1 MNRLLKRVFLPLGLL
16 LSAGVVVL
24 FVVLDRSSSSPKDH
38 SPTSDFGI
46 SQHPVLTLA
55 SSLSISEV
63 LSLGSVVNAKGEEV
77 PVPFTV
83 DADPAFPGKVR
94 IEITPLSDFPPGKY
108 KFVLNDPHLKISQ
121 DFSWGVLAINPD
133 RAVYLP
139 GQEVNLG
146 MAVLDEKGGMV
157 CDGILS
163 LDIVSPGGKTT
174 TLSLENGLLIRNPE
188 CWIKDIVDKPDY
200 QAKYTPHGQ
209 GTYRMYLSAETPNG
223 TYRIQDSF
231 TVASDV
237 PFDVRRSAPTRIYPL
252 KAYPVR
258 IDIVAQTDFTGTV
271 TESLPPDLL
280 ISDITPSPSEALAKE
295 GQTLSWNISLKKGQ
309 KTTLEYT
316 FDAPDVSPYFYL
328 LGPLSFKDTAGKE
341 IFSEPRQWQVAS
353 DDLTSL
359 RPDGN
364 GTYTGWTSTT
374 CNGTGESAVWGCI
387 NEDPDSPDDTDYIS
401 GPNVSDS
408 TMFVTLSN
416 LPSDALT
423 VTSLDI
429 KARHRKIMSGND
441 AITMGYQI
449 YTGGE
454 STALTAESTTAVTTT
469 WATATYS
476 SVSITGTNTIANWNA
491 AYLRI
496 SQDWAKA
503 SGTDASCYG
512 QVSAVEVN
520 VTYTALTMTQRGFI
534 LENDDGATVNANSN
548 LAETNA
554 TASSILR
561 GQRLIGR
568 MKLENTGASTQ
579 NFMYQLQYSADG
591 STWHNVATGSGAPSG
606 NSANT
611 SPNYTT
617 STVDDPTNVVGE
629 YTSIAIGT
637 DGYPVISY
645 YDDGVDSLKVAK
657 CNDPACSGGDEII
670 STVDIIVG
678 TVGYYTSI
686 AIGTDGYPVISYQ
699 AQDSGST
706 NYYLKVAKCVDIACS
721 TAITPTTVEDPT
733 DYVGYY
739 TSLAIGTD
747 GYPVISYQGK
757 DSGSTNY
764 YLKVAKCNDP
774 TCAGGDETITT
785 VEDITNAVGLYTS
798 LAIGTDG
805 YPVISY
811 KDMTASSLKVAKY
824 SPVTEINATL

>member
-46 SQHPVLTLA
+46 RQHPVLTLA

-108 KFVLNDPHLKISQ
+108 KFILNDPHLKITQ

-139 GQEVNLG
+139 GQEVNLA

-174 TLSLENGLLIRNPE
+174 TLSLENGLLIRNSE

-223 TYRIQDSF
+223 TYNISDSF
-231 TVASDV
+231 RVASDV
-237 PFDVRRSAPTRIYPL
+237 PFDVQRTAPTRIYPL
-252 KAYPVR
+252 KAYPVK
-258 IDIVAQTDFTGTV
+258 IDIIAQHDFTGVV
-271 TESLPPDLL
+271 TEALPPELE
-280 ISDITPSPSEALAKE
+280 ISHILPSPQIWRESGSEVAGSRARDE
-295 GQTLSWNISLKKGQ
+295 VSNNNISWSLSLKKGQ

-496 SQDWAKA
+496 
-503 SGTDASCYG
+503 
-512 QVSAVEVN
+512 
-520 VTYTALTMTQRGFI
+520 
-534 LENDDGATVNANSN
+534 
-548 LAETNA
+548 
-554 TASSILR
+554 
-561 GQRLIGR
+561 
-568 MKLENTGASTQ
+568 
-579 NFMYQLQYSADG
+579 
-591 STWHNVATGSGAPSG
+591 
-606 NSANT
+606 
-611 SPNYTT
+611 
-617 STVDDPTNVVGE
+617 
-629 YTSIAIGT
+629 
-637 DGYPVISY
+637 
-645 YDDGVDSLKVAK
+645 
-657 CNDPACSGGDEII
+657 
-670 STVDIIVG
+670 
-678 TVGYYTSI
+678 
-686 AIGTDGYPVISYQ
+686 
-699 AQDSGST
+699 
-706 NYYLKVAKCVDIACS
+706 
-721 TAITPTTVEDPT
+721 
-733 DYVGYY
+733 
-739 TSLAIGTD
+739 
-747 GYPVISYQGK
+747 
-757 DSGSTNY
+757 
-764 YLKVAKCNDP
+764 
-774 TCAGGDETITT
+774 
-785 VEDITNAVGLYTS
+785 
-798 LAIGTDG
+798 
-805 YPVISY
+805 
-811 KDMTASSLKVAKY
+811 
-824 SPVTEINATL
+824 